1 MSERNESR
9 GALRLVKLALSICW
23 VAVER
28 VRRRGATAVVLY
40 YHDLPAARRAAFGR
54 QLDLLQRR
62 MRIVDPL
69 ELSSTT
75 WGAHVAITFDD
86 GLVSFADNAVPE
98 LSARGIPSAVFVP
111 SAFLSRPPSW
121 VTDGRFDLE
130 TERVMD
136 VDRLR
141 ALPADLVRVGS
152 HTASHPDLTR
162 LTSDE
167 LTREL
172 RESRETLEAIRG
184 QPVTALSFPFG
195 SYSDAVV
202 EACRQAGYERV
213 YTTEPR
219 PVPLGSQCF
228 VVDRVAAD
236 PSDWRLELR
245 VKALGGYA
253 WLPRYRH
260 LRHRLRA
267 GRRRT
272 RRLMMGQVF

>member
-1 MSERNESR
+1 MSERNEPR
-9 GALRLVKLALSICW
+9 GGVRVLKLALSICW
-23 VAVER
+23 LAVVK

-40 YHDLPAARRAAFGR
+40 YHDVPAERRAAFGR
-54 QLDLLQRR
+54 QLDLLKRR

-75 WGAHVAITFDD
+75 SGAHVAITFDD

-98 LSARGIPSAVFVP
+98 LSARGIPSTVFVP

-121 VTDGRFDLE
+121 VTDGRFDLDV
-130 TERVMD
+130 ERVMNE
-136 VDRLR
+136 DRLR
-141 ALPADLVRVGS
+141 ALPPDLVRVGS

-172 RESRETLEAIRG
+172 RESRDTLEAILRR
-184 QPVTALSFPFG
+184 PVTTLSFPFG
-195 SYSDAVV
+195 SYSDTVV
-202 EACRQAGYERV
+202 DACRQAGYERV

-219 PVPLGSQCF
+219 PVPLGSEGF
-228 VVDRVAAD
+228 VIDRVAAD
-236 PSDWRLELR
+236 PTDWRLELR
-245 VKALGGYA
+245 VKALGGFE

-260 LRHRLRA
+260 FRRRLQT
-267 GRRRT
+267 GSRRT
-272 RRLMMGQVF
+272 RRLMMGQVL